1 MSQVWHLTRLYINC
15 RTSSTRHDAQE
26 NRGRPLDSLLEKKG
40 LALMPRIPN
49 DLLERIKHETPMRA
63 LVERSGVALKVSGE
77 NLLGLCPMHEDHD
90 PSLVLTPSRGLWHC
104 LGACQSGGTVID
116 WVMKMDGLDFRQAVE
131 KLLAEFFPLEAA
143 SLVRSAA
150 VTELS
155 CPLDL
160 EADDRT
166 LLNQYADFCHEL
178 FRTTAEPK
186 EYVAK
191 RGIAS
196 DELVSHFKLGY
207 ANRTLGLRLPNVKSK
222 AGLMLRTRL
231 QDLGILRASGH
242 EHLVGSL
249 VIPIRDSAG
258 NVTGMY
264 GRKTRNDLRT
274 GTPDH
279 LYLQGPHRG
288 VLNVEAFEEKTIILT
303 ESLIDALSFWENG
316 FRNVT
321 CAYGVEGFTKEIL
334 GAFSFHE
341 IEKCYIAFDRD
352 EAGDRGARRVA
363 EKLMAAGVECFRV
376 LFPKGMDAND
386 VVRKMKPAEKALGL
400 FLRSAEWIG
409 KGRGPERPKKAAR
422 EGMQAATESP
432 ARIEESTAA
441 TPAELLSLAAPAPL
455 SEAPARP
462 ERAEK
467 AAKEEMRAASPAAA
481 ADLDEFVLVQ
491 DDRRYRVR
499 GLRKNLSYGSLRLNV
514 FVSRDGDLFDEK
526 SPLAGFF
533 VDTFDLYAARARSVF
548 ERQASLELGVEERV
562 IKHDLGAVLRRAEEL
577 QQEAIAK
584 ALEPKVRP
592 VLMSA
597 EDTEEAM
604 RLLKDPNLLDR
615 ILHDFSRCGVVGE
628 ETNKLVGYLAA
639 TSRKLD
645 RPLAVILQSSSA
657 AGKSSLMEAILDFMP
672 DEEREKYSALTGM
685 SLFYFTE
692 EKSLRHKILAVVE
705 EEGAER
711 ASYALKLLQ
720 SEGELSIASTGKDPH
735 TGRLVTQEYR
745 VEGPVMIFLTTTA
758 AVVDEELLNR
768 CLVLSVD
775 ENREQTKRI
784 HELQRQAETIEGLL
798 AAKDRNRIV
807 HLHRNAQRLLKPLLV
822 ANPYAG
828 RLTFL
833 DDRTRTRRD
842 HVKYLTLIRA
852 IALLHQHQ
860 REVKTIEHEGK
871 AVEYIEAT
879 LEDVA
884 TANRLAAEVLGRSL
898 DELPPQT
905 RRLLELLDGW
915 VTKETGR
922 LKKGRADFLFSR
934 RDLRA
939 AAGWGDT
946 QLKVHL
952 ARLVDLEYLLV
963 HRGGR
968 GQSFVYELL
977 YESQGKDGSRFV
989 PGLIGIEELRPYET
1003 RRSGQIEGQSGPGRP
1018 SVGGWSAPG
1027 RTEATPIPPAPEAA
1041 FLPLVAARF
1050 DEALLGAD
1058 GKVSSYPE
1066 AAKEKNYRPRRYYLR
1081 GA

>member
-1 MSQVWHLTRLYINC
+1 
-15 RTSSTRHDAQE
+15 
-26 NRGRPLDSLLEKKG
+26 
-40 LALMPRIPN
+40 MPRIPN
-49 DLLERIKHETPMRA
+49 DLLERIKHETPLRL

-104 LGACQSGGTVID
+104 LGACQAGGTVID
-116 WVMKMDGLDFRQAVE
+116 WVMKADGLDFREAVD

-143 SLVRSAA
+143 SLVRRAA

-160 EADDRT
+160 EADDPT

-178 FRTTAEPK
+178 FKTTAEPR

-222 AGLMLRTRL
+222 AGLALRTRL

-279 LYLQGPHRG
+279 LYLPGPHRG
-288 VLNVEAFEEKTIILT
+288 VFNVEAFAESKTIILT
-303 ESLIDALSFWENG
+303 ESLIDALSFWGSG
-316 FRNVT
+316 FKNVT
-321 CAYGVEGFTKEIL
+321 CAYGVEGFTDEIL

-386 VVRKMKPAEKALGL
+386 VVRKMQPAEKTLGL

-409 KGRGPERPKKAAR
+409 KGRGPEGPKKAAK
-422 EGMQAATESP
+422 EETPAAPESP
-432 ARIEESTAA
+432 TRVEESCTAG
-441 TPAELLSLAAPAPL
+441 PAQLLSLAAPALNP
-455 SEAPARP
+455 EAPAPAR
-462 ERAEK
+462 EHDE
-467 AAKEEMRAASPAAA
+467 AAKEEKPAEL
-481 ADLDEFVLVQ
+481 LDEFVLVEG
-491 DDRRYRVR
+491 DRRYRVR

-533 VDTFDLYAARARSVF
+533 VDTFDLYAARARAVF
-548 ERQASLELGVEERV
+548 ERQASLEMGVEERV

-577 QQEAIAK
+577 QQEAIVK
-584 ALEPKVRP
+584 ALEPKARP
-592 VLMSA
+592 VLMNA

-604 RLLKDPNLLDR
+604 RLLKDPSLLDR

-672 DEEREKYSALTGM
+672 EEEREKYSALTGM

-775 ENREQTKRI
+775 ENRGQTRRI

-798 AAKDRNRIV
+798 AGKNKNRIV
-807 HLHRNAQRLLKPLLV
+807 RLHRNAQRLLKPLLV

-860 REVKTIEHEGK
+860 REVKTITHEGK
-871 AVEYIEAT
+871 VVEYIETT
-879 LEDVA
+879 LEDIA

-905 RRLLELLDGW
+905 RRLLELLEEM
-915 VTKETGR
+915 VTKESQR
-922 LKKGRADFLFSR
+922 LKKGRADVRFAR
-934 RDLRA
+934 RAVRDFT
-939 AAGWGDT
+939 GWHNT
-946 QLKVHL
+946 QASIHL
-952 ARLVDLEYLLV
+952 SRLVEMEYLLV

-968 GQSFVYELL
+968 GQSFEYELL
-977 YESQGKDGSRFV
+977 YEGQGKEGKPFCL
-989 PGLIGIEELRPYET
+989 GLIDIDALSSVSASRGESEEFPGSFR
-1003 RRSGQIEGQSGPGRP
+1003 GQNAPLPGAFRG
-1018 SVGGWSAPG
+1018 SDV
-1027 RTEATPIPPAPEAA
+1027 TIPPAPEAA

-1050 DEALLGAD
+1050 DEGLLGGN

-1066 AAKEKNYRPRRYYLR
+1066 AAKEKSYRPRRYFLR

>member
-1 MSQVWHLTRLYINC
+1 
-15 RTSSTRHDAQE
+15 
-26 NRGRPLDSLLEKKG
+26 
-40 LALMPRIPN
+40 MPRIPN
-49 DLLERIKHETPMRA
+49 DLLERIKQETHLRT
-63 LVERSGVALKVSGE
+63 LVERSGVVLKVSGE

-104 LGACQSGGTVID
+104 MGACQAGGTVID
-116 WVMKMDGLDFRQAVE
+116 WVMKADGLDFREAVD

-143 SLVRSAA
+143 SLVRRAA
-150 VTELS
+150 VAELS
-155 CPLDL
+155 CPFDL
-160 EADDRT
+160 EADDQT

-178 FRTTAEPK
+178 FKTTAEPK

-191 RGIAS
+191 RGISS
-196 DELVSHFKLGY
+196 DDLVSHFKLGY

-222 AGLMLRTRL
+222 AGLALRTRL

-264 GRKTRNDLRT
+264 GRKTRNDLRV

-279 LYLQGPHRG
+279 LYLPGPHRG
-288 VLNVEAFEEKTIILT
+288 VFNVEAFAESKTVILT

-321 CAYGVEGFTKEIL
+321 CAYGVEGFTDEIL

-386 VVRKMKPAEKALGL
+386 VVRKMHPAEKTLGL
-400 FLRSAEWIG
+400 FIRSAEWIG
-409 KGRGPERPKKAAR
+409 KGRGPERPKRTERPEEAAK
-422 EGMQAATESP
+422 EEIQAPGERSA
-432 ARIEESTAA
+432 ARIEESPAA
-441 TPAELLSLAAPAPL
+441 ASSQLLSLAAPAPL
-455 SEAPARP
+455 REAPTQP
-462 ERAEK
+462 VSAEE
-467 AAKEEMRAASPAAA
+467 AAKEGKGPSASPEA
-481 ADLDEFVLVQ
+481 LDEFVLLQ
-491 DDRRYRVR
+491 GDRRYRVR

-514 FVSRDGDLFDEK
+514 FVSRDGDLFDSS

-548 ERQASLELGVEERV
+548 ERQASLELGLEERV

-584 ALEPKVRP
+584 ALEPRERP

-597 EDTEEAM
+597 DDTDEAM
-604 RLLKDPNLLDR
+604 RLLRDPQLLDR

-657 AGKSSLMEAILDFMP
+657 AGKSALMEAVLDFVP
-672 DEEREKYSALTGM
+672 EEEREKYSALTGI

-768 CLVLSVD
+768 CLVLTVD
-775 ENREQTKRI
+775 EDREQTRRI

-798 AAKDRNRIV
+798 ATKEKNRV
-807 HLHRNAQRLLKPLLV
+807 VKLHRNAQRLLQPLLV
-822 ANPYAG
+822 ANPYAS

-879 LEDVA
+879 LEDIA

-905 RRLLELLDGW
+905 RRLLVLLEEW

-922 LKKGRADFLFSR
+922 LKKGRADFHFSR
-934 RDLRA
+934 KAVRGA
-939 AAGWGDT
+939 TGWTDF
-946 QLKVHL
+946 QVRVHL
-952 ARLVDLEYLLV
+952 GRLVELEYVLV

-977 YESQGKDGSRFV
+977 YEGQGQDGRPFV
-989 PGLIGIEELRPYET
+989 IGLVDDELL
-1003 RRSGQIEGQSGPGRP
+1003 RSGATTQTSRGDGARFEGPSSPGRAPLEPTP
-1018 SVGGWSAPG
+1018 SPVGIPARP
-1027 RTEATPIPPAPEAA
+1027 ATGTA
-1041 FLPLVAARF
+1041 FLPLVAACF
-1050 DEALLGAD
+1050 DEALFG
-1058 GKVSSYPE
+1058 GEEKVSSYQAE
-1066 AAKEKNYRPRRYYLR
+1066 AAKEKSDRPRRYVLR

>member
-1 MSQVWHLTRLYINC
+1 
-15 RTSSTRHDAQE
+15 
-26 NRGRPLDSLLEKKG
+26 
-40 LALMPRIPN
+40 MPRIPS
-49 DLLERIKHETPMRA
+49 DLLERIKHETPLRL

-104 LGACQSGGTVID
+104 LGACQAGGTVID
-116 WVMKMDGLDFRQAVE
+116 WVMKAEGLDFREAVDR
-131 KLLAEFFPLEAA
+131 LLAEFFPLEAA
-143 SLVRSAA
+143 SLVRRAA

-160 EADDRT
+160 EADDQT

-178 FRTTAEPK
+178 FKTTAEPRD
-186 EYVAK
+186 YAAK
-191 RGIAS
+191 RCISS

-222 AGLMLRTRL
+222 AGLTLRTRL

-258 NVTGMY
+258 NATGMY

-279 LYLQGPHRG
+279 LYLPGPHRG
-288 VLNVEAFEEKTIILT
+288 VFNVEAFEEKTIILT
-303 ESLIDALSFWENG
+303 ESLIDALSFWG
-316 FRNVT
+316 SGLKNVT
-321 CAYGVEGFTKEIL
+321 SAYGVEGFTEEIL

-341 IEKCYIAFDRD
+341 IERCYIAFDRD

-386 VVRKMKPAEKALGL
+386 VVRKMKPAEKTLGL

-409 KGRGPERPKKAAR
+409 KGRGPERPKGIERPEDATK
-422 EGMQAATESP
+422 EEMQAAVERP
-432 ARIEESTAA
+432 DARIEESCAA
-441 TPAELLSLAAPAPL
+441 APAQLLSLAAPVPL
-455 SEAPARP
+455 PETPAQP
-462 ERAEK
+462 PRAEK
-467 AAKEEMRAASPAAA
+467 AAKEEMPAASPAAA
-481 ADLDEFVLVQ
+481 TDLDEFILVEG
-491 DDRRYRVR
+491 DRRYRVR

-514 FVSRDGDLFDEK
+514 FVSREGDLFDST

-533 VDTFDLYAARARSVF
+533 VDTFDLYAARARSAF

-584 ALEPKVRP
+584 ALEPKARP
-592 VLMSA
+592 ALMSA

-604 RLLKDPNLLDR
+604 RLLRDPQLLDR

-672 DEEREKYSALTGM
+672 EEEREKYSALTGM

-720 SEGELSIASTGKDPH
+720 SEGELTIASTGKDPH

-775 ENREQTKRI
+775 ENREQTRRI
-784 HELQRQAETIEGLL
+784 HELQRRAETIEGLL
-798 AAKDRNRIV
+798 AAKDKNRIV
-807 HLHRNAQRLLKPLLV
+807 RLHRNAQRLLRPLLV

-860 REVKTIEHEGK
+860 REVKTITHEGK

-879 LEDVA
+879 LEDIA

-905 RRLLELLDGW
+905 RRLLMLLEEW
-915 VTKETGR
+915 VGKETGR
-922 LKKGRADFLFSR
+922 LKKERGEFFFSR
-934 RDLRA
+934 KQVRTAL
-939 AAGWGDT
+939 GWADT
-946 QLKVHL
+946 QMRVHL
-952 ARLVDLEYLLV
+952 GRLVELEYVLV

-977 YESQGKDGSRFV
+977 YEGQGKSGQPFLIGLADDDLLRIGKATETSRGQETDLAGGSR
-989 PGLIGIEELRPYET
+989 GLRGPVAAGVRDAET
-1003 RRSGQIEGQSGPGRP
+1003 PIP
-1018 SVGGWSAPG
+1018 SAPG
-1027 RTEATPIPPAPEAA
+1027 AA

-1050 DEALLGAD
+1050 DEALLGGD
-1058 GKVSSYPE
+1058 GKMSSYPAE
-1066 AAKEKNYRPRRYYLR
+1066 AAKEKSYRPRRYFLR

>member
-1 MSQVWHLTRLYINC
+1 
-15 RTSSTRHDAQE
+15 
-26 NRGRPLDSLLEKKG
+26 
-40 LALMPRIPN
+40 MPRIPT
-49 DLLERIKHETPMRA
+49 DLLERIKQETPLRL

-104 LGACQSGGTVID
+104 LGACQVGGTVID
-116 WVMKMDGLDFRQAVE
+116 WVMKADGIDFREAVD

-143 SLVRSAA
+143 SLVRHAA

-160 EADDRT
+160 DADDQA

-178 FRTTAEPK
+178 FRTTAEPR

-191 RGIAS
+191 RGISS

-222 AGLMLRTRL
+222 AGLALRMRL

-264 GRKTRNDLRT
+264 GRKTRNDLRL

-279 LYLQGPHRG
+279 LYLPGPHRG
-288 VLNVEAFEEKTIILT
+288 VFNVEAFAESKTIILT
-303 ESLIDALSFWENG
+303 ESLIDALSFWESG
-316 FRNVT
+316 FKNVT
-321 CAYGVEGFTKEIL
+321 CAYGIEGFTEEIL

-352 EAGDRGARRVA
+352 EAGNRGARRVA
-363 EKLMAAGVECFRV
+363 EKLMSAGVECFRV

-386 VVRKMKPAEKALGL
+386 VVRKMQPAEKTLGL
-400 FLRSAEWIG
+400 FIRSAEWIG
-409 KGRGPERPKKAAR
+409 KGRGPDRPKRTERPEEAAK
-422 EGMQAATESP
+422 EGMQAATEESRAAAP
-432 ARIEESTAA
+432 AQ
-441 TPAELLSLAAPAPL
+441 LLSLAAPAPL
-455 SEAPARP
+455 PEALAPAR
-462 ERAEK
+462 EHDE
-467 AAKEEMRAASPAAA
+467 AAKEGMSAATPAAA
-481 ADLDEFVLVQ
+481 ADLDEFILVE
-491 DDRRYRVR
+491 DDRRYRIR

-514 FVSRDGDLFDEK
+514 FVLREGDLFDST

-533 VDTFDLYAARARSVF
+533 VDTFDLYAARARAVF
-548 ERQASLELGVEERV
+548 ERQASLEMGVEERV

-577 QQEAIAK
+577 QQEAISK
-584 ALEPKVRP
+584 ALEPKARP
-592 VLMSA
+592 VLMNA

-604 RLLKDPNLLDR
+604 RLLRDPNLLDR

-657 AGKSSLMEAILDFMP
+657 AGKSSLMDAILDFMP
-672 DEEREKYSALTGM
+672 EEEREKYSALTGM

-798 AAKDRNRIV
+798 AAKDKSRIV
-807 HLHRNAQRLLKPLLV
+807 RLHRNAQRLLKPLLV

-879 LEDVA
+879 LGDIA

-915 VTKETGR
+915 VTKETER

-952 ARLVDLEYLLV
+952 ARLVDLEYLLI

-977 YESQGKDGSRFV
+977 YEKTDGSRFV
-989 PGLIGIEELRPYET
+989 PGLIGIEELCSYDT
-1003 RRSGQIEGQSGPGRP
+1003 RRSGQNEEQSGLGRP
-1018 SVGGWSAPG
+1018 PVGGWSAPG
-1027 RTEATPIPPAPEAA
+1027 RTEAAPIPPAPEAA

-1050 DEALLGAD
+1050 DEALLGGN

-1066 AAKEKNYRPRRYYLR
+1066 AAKEKSYRPRRYFLR

>member
-1 MSQVWHLTRLYINC
+1 
-15 RTSSTRHDAQE
+15 
-26 NRGRPLDSLLEKKG
+26 
-40 LALMPRIPN
+40 MPRIPN
-49 DLLERIKHETPMRA
+49 DLLERIKHETPLRL
-63 LVERSGVALKVSGE
+63 LVERSGVVLKVSGE

-104 LGACQSGGTVID
+104 LGACQAGGTVID
-116 WVMKMDGLDFRQAVE
+116 WVMKVDGLDFREAVD

-143 SLVRSAA
+143 SLVRHAA
-150 VTELS
+150 VTEQA

-160 EADDRT
+160 EADDQT

-249 VIPIRDSAG
+249 VIPIRDCAG
-258 NVTGMY
+258 NVSGIY

-279 LYLQGPHRG
+279 LYLPGPHRG
-288 VLNVEAFEEKTIILT
+288 VFNVEAFESKTIILT
-303 ESLIDALSFWENG
+303 ESLIDALSFWGSG
-316 FRNVT
+316 FKNVT
-321 CAYGVEGFTKEIL
+321 SAYGVEGFTEEIL

-363 EKLMAAGVECFRV
+363 EKLMVAGVECFRV

-386 VVRKMKPAEKALGL
+386 VVRKMQPAEKTLGL
-400 FLRSAEWIG
+400 FIRSAEWIG
-409 KGRGPERPKKAAR
+409 KGRGPERPKRAAK
-422 EGMQAATESP
+422 EEMQAATEGP
-432 ARIEESTAA
+432 VRIEESPAA
-441 TPAELLSLAAPAPL
+441 ANAQLLSLAAPAPL
-455 SEAPARP
+455 PEAPAPPREP
-462 ERAEK
+462 GE
-467 AAKEEMRAASPAAA
+467 AAKEEKPAE
-481 ADLDEFVLVQ
+481 DLDEFILVEG
-491 DDRRYRVR
+491 DRRYRVR
-499 GLRKNLSYGSLRLNV
+499 GLRRNLSYGSLRLNV

-533 VDTFDLYAARARSVF
+533 VDTFDLYTARARAVF

-584 ALEPKVRP
+584 ALEPKART
-592 VLMSA
+592 VLMNA

-672 DEEREKYSALTGM
+672 EEEREKYSALTGM

-798 AAKDRNRIV
+798 AAKDKSRIV
-807 HLHRNAQRLLKPLLV
+807 RLHRNAQRLLKPLLV

-860 REVKTIEHEGK
+860 REVKAIEHEGRV
-871 AVEYIEAT
+871 VEYIEAT
-879 LEDVA
+879 L
-884 TANRLAAEVLGRSL
+884 
-898 DELPPQT
+898 
-905 RRLLELLDGW
+905 
-915 VTKETGR
+915 
-922 LKKGRADFLFSR
+922 
-934 RDLRA
+934 
-939 AAGWGDT
+939 
-946 QLKVHL
+946 
-952 ARLVDLEYLLV
+952 
-963 HRGGR
+963 
-968 GQSFVYELL
+968 
-977 YESQGKDGSRFV
+977 
-989 PGLIGIEELRPYET
+989 
-1003 RRSGQIEGQSGPGRP
+1003 
-1018 SVGGWSAPG
+1018 
-1027 RTEATPIPPAPEAA
+1027 
-1041 FLPLVAARF
+1041 
-1050 DEALLGAD
+1050 
-1058 GKVSSYPE
+1058 
-1066 AAKEKNYRPRRYYLR
+1066 
-1081 GA
+1081 

>member
-1 MSQVWHLTRLYINC
+1 
-15 RTSSTRHDAQE
+15 
-26 NRGRPLDSLLEKKG
+26 
-40 LALMPRIPN
+40 MPRIQN
-49 DLLERIKHETPMRA
+49 DLLERIKQETPLRL
-63 LVERSGVALKVSGE
+63 LVERSGVVLKVSGE

-104 LGACQSGGTVID
+104 LGACQAGGTVID
-116 WVMKMDGLDFRQAVE
+116 WVMKADGLDFREAVD

-143 SLVRSAA
+143 SLVRRAA

-155 CPLDL
+155 CPLDP
-160 EADDRT
+160 EADDQT

-178 FRTTAEPK
+178 FKTTAEPK

-191 RGIAS
+191 RGIS
-196 DELVSHFKLGY
+196 SEELVAHFKLGY

-222 AGLMLRTRL
+222 AGLALRTRL
-231 QDLGILRASGH
+231 QDLGVLRASGH

-258 NVTGMY
+258 NVTGIY

-279 LYLQGPHRG
+279 LYLPGPHRG
-288 VLNVEAFEEKTIILT
+288 VFNVEAFTEGKAIILT
-303 ESLIDALSFWENG
+303 ESLIDALSFWESG
-316 FRNVT
+316 FKNVT
-321 CAYGVEGFTKEIL
+321 SAYGVEGFTEEIL

-386 VVRKMKPAEKALGL
+386 VVRKMQPAEKTLGL

-409 KGRGPERPKKAAR
+409 KGRGPERP
-422 EGMQAATESP
+422 Q
-432 ARIEESTAA
+432 
-441 TPAELLSLAAPAPL
+441 
-455 SEAPARP
+455 
-462 ERAEK
+462 K
-467 AAKEEMRAASPAAA
+467 AAKEEMQAATERPAARVEESAAA
-481 ADLDEFVLVQ
+481 APAQLLFLAAPLPLPETPAPSRERVDPAKEEKSAETLDEFILVEG
-491 DDRRYRVR
+491 DRCYRVR

-514 FVSRDGDLFDEK
+514 FVSRDGDLFDST

-533 VDTFDLYAARARSVF
+533 VDTFDLYAARARAVF
-548 ERQASLELGVEERV
+548 ERQASLELGVQERV
-562 IKHDLGAVLRRAEEL
+562 IKHDLGAVLRRAEAL

-584 ALEPKVRP
+584 ALEPKARP

-597 EDTEEAM
+597 EDTDEAM
-604 RLLKDPNLLDR
+604 RLLRDPQLLGR

-672 DEEREKYSALTGM
+672 EEEREKYSALTGM

-711 ASYALKLLQ
+711 ATYALKLLQ

-745 VEGPVMIFLTTTA
+745 VEGPVAIFLTTTA

-775 ENREQTKRI
+775 ENREQTRRI

-798 AAKDRNRIV
+798 AAKDKSRIV
-807 HLHRNAQRLLKPLLV
+807 RLHRNAQRLLKPLLV

-860 REVKTIEHEGK
+860 RDVKTITHEGK

-879 LEDVA
+879 LGDIA

-905 RRLLELLDGW
+905 RRLLMLLEEW
-915 VTKETGR
+915 VGKETGQR
-922 LKKGRADFLFSR
+922 KKERGEFFFSR
-934 RDLRA
+934 KQVRTAL
-939 AAGWGDT
+939 GWADT
-946 QLKVHL
+946 QMRVHL
-952 ARLVDLEYLLV
+952 GRLVELEYVLV

-968 GQSFVYELL
+968 GQGFVYELL
-977 YESQGKDGSRFV
+977 YEGQGKDGRPFVIGLANDDLLRIGATTETSRGEE
-989 PGLIGIEELRPYET
+989 PDLAGGSRGLR
-1003 RRSGQIEGQSGPGRP
+1003 GPVAAGARD
-1018 SVGGWSAPG
+1018 
-1027 RTEATPIPPAPEAA
+1027 TEIPAPPAPEAA

-1050 DEALLGAD
+1050 DEALLG
-1058 GKVSSYPE
+1058 GEKKVSSYPE
-1066 AAKEKNYRPRRYYLR
+1066 AAKEEGYRPRRYFLR

>member
-1 MSQVWHLTRLYINC
+1 
-15 RTSSTRHDAQE
+15 
-26 NRGRPLDSLLEKKG
+26 
-40 LALMPRIPN
+40 MPRIPN
-49 DLLERIKHETPMRA
+49 DLLERIKHETPLRL
-63 LVERSGVALKVSGE
+63 LVERSGVVLKDSGE
-77 NLLGLCPMHEDHD
+77 NVIGLCPMHEDHD

-104 LGACQSGGTVID
+104 LGACQAGGTVID
-116 WVMKMDGLDFRQAVE
+116 WVMKVDGLDFREAVD

-143 SLVRSAA
+143 SLVSRAA

-160 EADDRT
+160 EADGQT

-196 DELVSHFKLGY
+196 DELVAHFKLGY

-249 VIPIRDSAG
+249 VIAIRDSAG

-279 LYLQGPHRG
+279 LYLPGPHRG
-288 VLNVEAFEEKTIILT
+288 VFNVEAFQSKTIILT
-303 ESLIDALSFWENG
+303 ESLIDALSFWGSG
-316 FRNVT
+316 FKNVT
-321 CAYGVEGFTKEIL
+321 CAYGVEGFTEEIL

-341 IEKCYIAFDRD
+341 IEECYIAFDRD

-409 KGRGPERPKKAAR
+409 KGRGPEKPKRATK
-422 EGMQAATESP
+422 EETPAATESP
-432 ARIEESTAA
+432 ARIEESPAA
-441 TPAELLSLAAPAPL
+441 GPAQLLSLAAPAAKPD
-455 SEAPARP
+455 APAPRGHD
-462 ERAEK
+462 E
-467 AAKEEMRAASPAAA
+467 AAKEEKPAEM
-481 ADLDEFVLVQ
+481 LDEFILVEG
-491 DDRRYRVR
+491 DRRYRVR

-514 FVSRDGDLFDEK
+514 FVSRAGNLFDEK

-533 VDTFDLYAARARSVF
+533 VDTFDLYAARARAVF

-577 QQEAIAK
+577 QQEAIAT
-584 ALEPKVRP
+584 ALEPKARP

-604 RLLKDPNLLDR
+604 RLLKDPNLLER

-672 DEEREKYSALTGM
+672 EEEREKYSALTGM

-775 ENREQTKRI
+775 ENREQTRRI

-798 AAKDRNRIV
+798 AAKDQNRIV
-807 HLHRNAQRLLKPLLV
+807 RLHRNAQRLLKSLLV

-833 DDRTRTRRD
+833 DDRTRARRD
-842 HVKYLTLIRA
+842 HVKYLTLIRS

-860 REVKTIEHEGK
+860 REVKTIEHDGK

-879 LEDVA
+879 REDIA

-905 RRLLELLDGW
+905 RRLLMLLEEW
-915 VTKETGR
+915 VGKETAR
-922 LKKGRADFLFSR
+922 LKEGRGEFLFSR
-934 RDLRA
+934 KQVRTAL
-939 AAGWGDT
+939 GWADT
-946 QLKVHL
+946 QMRVHL
-952 ARLVDLEYLLV
+952 GRLVELEYVLV

-977 YESQGKDGSRFV
+977 YEGQGKSGQPFLIGLADDDLLRIGSAAETPRGQETDLAGGSRA
-989 PGLIGIEELRPYET
+989 LR
-1003 RRSGQIEGQSGPGRP
+1003 GPVAAGVRD
-1018 SVGGWSAPG
+1018 A
-1027 RTEATPIPPAPEAA
+1027 EIPIPPAPEAA
-1041 FLPLVAARF
+1041 FLPLVAARGG
-1050 DEALLGAD
+1050 EALLGGD
-1058 GKVSSYPE
+1058 GKVSSYPAE
-1066 AAKEKNYRPRRYYLR
+1066 AAKEKSYRPRRYFLR

>member
-1 MSQVWHLTRLYINC
+1 
-15 RTSSTRHDAQE
+15 
-26 NRGRPLDSLLEKKG
+26 
-40 LALMPRIPN
+40 MPRIPN
-49 DLLERIKHETPMRA
+49 DLLERIKHETPLRL
-63 LVERSGVALKVSGE
+63 LVERSGVTLKVSGE

-104 LGACQSGGTVID
+104 LGACQAGGTVID
-116 WVMKMDGLDFRQAVE
+116 WVMKAERLDFREAVD

-143 SLVRSAA
+143 SLVRRAA
-150 VTELS
+150 VTEQA

-160 EADDRT
+160 EADDQA

-178 FRTTAEPK
+178 FKTTAEPK
-186 EYVAK
+186 EYVVK
-191 RGIAS
+191 RCIAS

-249 VIPIRDSAG
+249 VIPISDSAG

-279 LYLQGPHRG
+279 LYLPGPHRG
-288 VLNVEAFEEKTIILT
+288 VFNVEAFEQKTIILT
-303 ESLIDALSFWENG
+303 ESLIDALSFWANG

-321 CAYGVEGFTKEIL
+321 CAYGVEGFTEEIL

-363 EKLMAAGVECFRV
+363 EKLMGAGVECFRV

-422 EGMQAATESP
+422 EEMQAATESP
-432 ARIEESTAA
+432 ARIEESPAA
-441 TPAELLSLAAPAPL
+441 APSQLLSLAAPAAKPD
-455 SEAPARP
+455 APALRGHD
-462 ERAEK
+462 E
-467 AAKEEMRAASPAAA
+467 AAKEERPAEM
-481 ADLDEFVLVQ
+481 LDEFILVEG
-491 DDRRYRVR
+491 DRRYRVR

-514 FVSRDGDLFDEK
+514 FVSRDGDLFDST

-548 ERQASLELGVEERV
+548 ERQASLEMGVEERV
-562 IKHDLGAVLRRAEEL
+562 IKHDLGVVLRRAEEL

-584 ALEPKVRP
+584 ALEPGGGRARP

-604 RLLKDPNLLDR
+604 KLLRDPQLLDR

-657 AGKSSLMEAILDFMP
+657 AGKSSLMDAILDFMP
-672 DEEREKYSALTGM
+672 EEEREKYSALTGM

-798 AAKDRNRIV
+798 AAKDKSRIV
-807 HLHRNAQRLLKPLLV
+807 RLHRNAQRLIRPLLV

-860 REVKTIEHEGK
+860 RDVKTITHEGK

-879 LEDVA
+879 LEDIA

-915 VTKETGR
+915 VTKETER

-952 ARLVDLEYLLV
+952 ARLVDLEYLLI

-977 YESQGKDGSRFV
+977 YEKTDGSRFV
-989 PGLIGIEELRPYET
+989 PGLIGIEELRSYDS
-1003 RRSGQIEGQSGPGRP
+1003 RRSGHDEGQSDLGRP
-1018 SVGGWSAPG
+1018 PVGGWSAPG
-1027 RTEATPIPPAPEAA
+1027 RTEETPIPPAPAAA

-1050 DEALLGAD
+1050 DEGLLGGN

-1066 AAKEKNYRPRRYYLR
+1066 AAKEKSYRPRRYYLR

>member
-1 MSQVWHLTRLYINC
+1 
-15 RTSSTRHDAQE
+15 
-26 NRGRPLDSLLEKKG
+26 
-40 LALMPRIPN
+40 MPRIPN
-49 DLLERIKHETPMRA
+49 DLLERIKHETPLRL

-77 NLLGLCPMHEDHD
+77 NLIGLCPMHEDHD

-104 LGACQSGGTVID
+104 LGACQAGGTVID
-116 WVMKMDGLDFRQAVE
+116 WVMKADDLDFREAVD

-143 SLVRSAA
+143 SLVRRAA
-150 VTELS
+150 VTEQA

-160 EADDRT
+160 DADDQA

-191 RGIAS
+191 RGISS

-222 AGLMLRTRL
+222 VGLMLRTRL

-249 VIPIRDSAG
+249 VIPVRDSAG

-279 LYLQGPHRG
+279 LYLPGPHRG
-288 VLNVEAFEEKTIILT
+288 IFNIEAFDESKTIILA
-303 ESLIDALSFWENG
+303 ESLIDALSFWESG
-316 FRNVT
+316 FKNVT
-321 CAYGVEGFTKEIL
+321 CAYGVEGFTEEIL

-352 EAGDRGARRVA
+352 EAGDRGAARVA
-363 EKLMAAGVECFRV
+363 EKLMGAGVECFRV

-386 VVRKMKPAEKALGL
+386 VARKMHPAEKTLGL
-400 FLRSAEWIG
+400 FIRSAEWIG
-409 KGRGPERPKKAAR
+409 KGRGPERPKRTERPEEAAK
-422 EGMQAATESP
+422 EEMQAAVERP
-432 ARIEESTAA
+432 AARIEESPAA
-441 TPAELLSLAAPAPL
+441 APSQLLSLAAPAAKPD
-455 SEAPARP
+455 APVSRGHD
-462 ERAEK
+462 E
-467 AAKEEMRAASPAAA
+467 AAKEEKPAEA
-481 ADLDEFVLVQ
+481 LDEFILVEG
-491 DDRRYRVR
+491 DRRYRVR

-514 FVSRDGDLFDEK
+514 FVSREGDLFDEK

-548 ERQASLELGVEERV
+548 EHQASLEMGVEERV
-562 IKHDLGAVLRRAEEL
+562 IKHDLGAVLRRAEGL
-577 QQEAIAK
+577 QQEAITK
-584 ALEPKVRP
+584 ALEPKACP

-604 RLLKDPNLLDR
+604 RLLRDPNLLDR

-657 AGKSSLMEAILDFMP
+657 AGKSSLMEAVLDFMP
-672 DEEREKYSALTGM
+672 EEEREKYSALTGM

-798 AAKDRNRIV
+798 AAKDKNRIV
-807 HLHRNAQRLLKPLLV
+807 RLHRNAQRLLRPLLV

-842 HVKYLTLIRA
+842 HVKYLTLIRT

-871 AVEYIEAT
+871 VVEYIEAT
-879 LEDVA
+879 LEDIA

-905 RRLLELLDGW
+905 RRLLMLLEEW
-915 VTKETGR
+915 VGKETGR
-922 LKKGRADFLFSR
+922 LKKERGEFLFSR
-934 RDLRA
+934 KQVRTAL
-939 AAGWGDT
+939 GWADT
-946 QLKVHL
+946 QMRVHL
-952 ARLVDLEYLLV
+952 GRLVELEYVLV

-977 YESQGKDGSRFV
+977 YEGQGKSGQPF
-989 PGLIGIEELRPYET
+989 LIGLADDDLLRIGATGTSRGEETDLAGGARGLRGPVAAGARGAET
-1003 RRSGQIEGQSGPGRP
+1003 PAS
-1018 SVGGWSAPG
+1018 
-1027 RTEATPIPPAPEAA
+1027 PAPEAA
-1041 FLPLVAARF
+1041 FLPLVAARGG
-1050 DEALLGAD
+1050 EALLGDD
-1058 GKVSSYPE
+1058 GRVSSYPE
-1066 AAKEKNYRPRRYYLR
+1066 ATKEKSYRPRRYYLR

>member
-1 MSQVWHLTRLYINC
+1 
-15 RTSSTRHDAQE
+15 
-26 NRGRPLDSLLEKKG
+26 
-40 LALMPRIPN
+40 MPRIPS
-49 DLLERIKHETPMRA
+49 DLLERIKHETPLRL
-63 LVERSGVALKVSGE
+63 LVERSGVVLKVSGE
-77 NLLGLCPMHEDHD
+77 NVIGLCPMHEDHD

-104 LGACQSGGTVID
+104 LGACQAGGTVID
-116 WVMKMDGLDFRQAVE
+116 WVMKAEGLDFREAVDR
-131 KLLAEFFPLEAA
+131 LLAEFFPLEAA
-143 SLVRSAA
+143 SLVRRAA

-160 EADDRT
+160 EADDQT

-186 EYVAK
+186 EYAEK
-191 RGIAS
+191 RGISS
-196 DELVSHFKLGY
+196 DGLVSHFKLGY

-222 AGLMLRTRL
+222 AGLALRMRL

-249 VIPIRDSAG
+249 VIAIRDSAG

-279 LYLQGPHRG
+279 LYLPGPHRG
-288 VLNVEAFEEKTIILT
+288 VFNVEAFTEGKTIILT
-303 ESLIDALSFWENG
+303 ESLIDALSFWGSG
-316 FRNVT
+316 FKNVT
-321 CAYGVEGFTKEIL
+321 SAYGVEGFTEEIL

-386 VVRKMKPAEKALGL
+386 VVRKMHPAEKTLGL
-400 FLRSAEWIG
+400 FIRSAEWIG
-409 KGRGPERPKKAAR
+409 KGRGPERPKR
-422 EGMQAATESP
+422 TEGPEEATKEGTQAAPASP
-432 ARIEESTAA
+432 ARVEGSPAA
-441 TPAELLSLAAPAPL
+441 APAQLLSLAAPLAQP
-455 SEAPARP
+455 EASVHP
-462 ERAEK
+462 EGAEK
-467 AAKEEMRAASPAAA
+467 AAKEEMSTAGPAAA
-481 ADLDEFVLVQ
+481 TDLDEFILVEG
-491 DDRRYRVR
+491 DRRYRVR

-514 FVSRDGDLFDEK
+514 FVSRDGDLFDST

-533 VDTFDLYAARARSVF
+533 VDTLDLYAARARSVF

-584 ALEPKVRP
+584 ALEPKARL
-592 VLMSA
+592 VLMNA

-604 RLLKDPNLLDR
+604 RLLRDPKLLDR

-672 DEEREKYSALTGM
+672 EEEREKYSALTGM

-775 ENREQTKRI
+775 ENREQTRRI

-798 AAKDRNRIV
+798 ASKDKNRIV
-807 HLHRNAQRLLKPLLV
+807 RLHRNAQRLLKPLLV

-871 AVEYIEAT
+871 TVEYIEAT
-879 LEDVA
+879 LEDIA

-915 VTKETGR
+915 VTKETER

-952 ARLVDLEYLLV
+952 ARLVDLEYLLI

-977 YESQGKDGSRFV
+977 YEKADGSRFV
-989 PGLIGIEELRPYET
+989 PGLIGIEKLRTYDS
-1003 RRSGQIEGQSGPGRP
+1003 RRSGQNEEQSGLGRP
-1018 SVGGWSAPG
+1018 PVGGWSAPG
-1027 RTEATPIPPAPEAA
+1027 RTEATPALPAPEAA

-1050 DEALLGAD
+1050 DEALLGGN

-1066 AAKEKNYRPRRYYLR
+1066 AAKEKSYRPRRYYLR

>member
-1 MSQVWHLTRLYINC
+1 
-15 RTSSTRHDAQE
+15 
-26 NRGRPLDSLLEKKG
+26 
-40 LALMPRIPN
+40 MPRIPS
-49 DLLERIKHETPMRA
+49 DLLERIKHETPLRL

-104 LGACQSGGTVID
+104 LGACQAGGTVID
-116 WVMKMDGLDFRQAVE
+116 WAMKAYRLDFREAVD

-143 SLVRSAA
+143 SLVRRAA
-150 VTELS
+150 VTELA

-160 EADDRT
+160 EADGQA

-191 RGIAS
+191 RCISS

-222 AGLMLRTRL
+222 AGLALRMRL

-279 LYLQGPHRG
+279 LYLPGPHRG
-288 VLNVEAFEEKTIILT
+288 VFNVEAFTEGKTIILT
-303 ESLIDALSFWENG
+303 ESLIDALSFWESG
-316 FRNVT
+316 FKNVT
-321 CAYGVEGFTKEIL
+321 SAYGVEGFTEEIL

-341 IEKCYIAFDRD
+341 VEKCYIAFDRD

-376 LFPKGMDAND
+376 LLPKGMDAND

-400 FLRSAEWIG
+400 FLRGAEWIG
-409 KGRGPERPKKAAR
+409 KGRGPERPKKAAK
-422 EGMQAATESP
+422 EEMQVSAERPAVRVEESP
-432 ARIEESTAA
+432 AAA
-441 TPAELLSLAAPAPL
+441 PAQLHSLAAPVPAP
-455 SEAPARP
+455 EAS
-462 ERAEK
+462 
-467 AAKEEMRAASPAAA
+467 ASPTA
-481 ADLDEFVLVQ
+481 ADLDEFVLVEA
-491 DDRRYRVR
+491 DRRYRVR

-533 VDTFDLYAARARSVF
+533 VDTFDLYAARARAVF

-584 ALEPKVRP
+584 VLEPKARP

-672 DEEREKYSALTGM
+672 EEEREKYSALTGM

-807 HLHRNAQRLLKPLLV
+807 RLHRNAQRLLKPLLV

-852 IALLHQHQ
+852 LALLHQHQ
-860 REVKTIEHEGK
+860 RQVKTIEHEGK
-871 AVEYIEAT
+871 RVEYIEAT
-879 LEDVA
+879 LEDIA
-884 TANRLAAEVLGRSL
+884 IANRLAAEVLGRSL

-905 RRLLELLDGW
+905 RRLLELLDEW
-915 VTKETGR
+915 VRNETVR
-922 LKKGRADFLFSR
+922 LKKGRADFHFSR
-934 RDLRA
+934 KTVRA
-939 AAGWGDT
+939 ATGWTDF
-946 QLKVHL
+946 QVRVHL
-952 ARLVDLEYLLV
+952 GRLVELEYALV

-977 YESQGKDGSRFV
+977 YEGQGQDGRPFVIGLVDDALLKTGAATETSRGSEASF
-989 PGLIGIEELRPYET
+989 
-1003 RRSGQIEGQSGPGRP
+1003 EGASSPGRAPLEPTLSPVAIAP
-1018 SVGGWSAPG
+1018 S
-1027 RTEATPIPPAPEAA
+1027 PAPDAA

-1050 DEALLGAD
+1050 DESLLGGN

-1066 AAKEKNYRPRRYYLR
+1066 AAKEKSYRPRRYFLR

>member
-1 MSQVWHLTRLYINC
+1 
-15 RTSSTRHDAQE
+15 
-26 NRGRPLDSLLEKKG
+26 
-40 LALMPRIPN
+40 MPRIPN
-49 DLLERIKHETPMRA
+49 DLLERIKHETPLRL

-104 LGACQSGGTVID
+104 LGACQAGGTVID
-116 WVMKMDGLDFRQAVE
+116 WVMKADGLDFREAVD

-143 SLVRSAA
+143 SLVRHAA
-150 VTELS
+150 VTEQA
-155 CPLDL
+155 CPFDLDP
-160 EADDRT
+160 DDQT

-191 RGIAS
+191 RCIAS

-279 LYLQGPHRG
+279 LYLPGPHRG
-288 VLNVEAFEEKTIILT
+288 VFNVEAFGESGASKTIILT
-303 ESLIDALSFWENG
+303 ESLIDALSFWESG
-316 FRNVT
+316 FKNVT
-321 CAYGVEGFTKEIL
+321 CAYGIEGFTEEIL

-341 IEKCYIAFDRD
+341 IERCYIAFDRD
-352 EAGDRGARRVA
+352 EAGDRGATRVA
-363 EKLMAAGVECFRV
+363 EKLMVAGVECFRV

-386 VVRKMKPAEKALGL
+386 VVRKMQPAEKTLGL
-400 FLRSAEWIG
+400 FIRSAEWIG
-409 KGRGPERPKKAAR
+409 KGRGPERPKRTGRPEEAAK
-422 EGMQAATESP
+422 EGMQAAAERP
-432 ARIEESTAA
+432 AACVEESRAA
-441 TPAELLSLAAPAPL
+441 APSQLLSLAAPAAKR
-455 SEAPARP
+455 EAPTPAR
-462 ERAEK
+462 EDREAT
-467 AAKEEMRAASPAAA
+467 KEEMPATSLAAA
-481 ADLDEFVLVQ
+481 TELDEFILVEG
-491 DDRRYRVR
+491 DRRYRVR

-514 FVSRDGDLFDEK
+514 FVSRGGDLFDST

-533 VDTFDLYAARARSVF
+533 VDTFDLYAARARAVF
-548 ERQASLELGVEERV
+548 ERQASLELGIEERV

-584 ALEPKVRP
+584 ALEPKARS
-592 VLMSA
+592 VLMNA

-604 RLLKDPNLLDR
+604 RLLRDPQLLDR

-657 AGKSSLMEAILDFMP
+657 AGKSSLMDAILDFMP
-672 DEEREKYSALTGM
+672 EEEREKYSALTGM

-758 AVVDEELLNR
+758 VVVDEELLNR

-798 AAKDRNRIV
+798 AAKDKNRIV
-807 HLHRNAQRLLKPLLV
+807 RLHRNVQRLLKPLLV

-860 REVKTIEHEGK
+860 RDVKTITHEGK

-879 LEDVA
+879 LEDIA

-915 VTKETGR
+915 VTKESER
-922 LKKGRADFLFSR
+922 LKKGRADVRFTR
-934 RDLRA
+934 KAVRDFT
-939 AAGWGDT
+939 GWHNT
-946 QLKVHL
+946 QASIHL
-952 ARLVDLEYLLV
+952 SRLVEMEYLLV

-968 GQSFVYELL
+968 GQSFEYELVYEG
-977 YESQGKDGSRFV
+977 QGKEGQPFC
-989 PGLIGIEELRPYET
+989 PGLIDVDSLASTSTSRGEAEEF
-1003 RRSGQIEGQSGPGRP
+1003 PGSFRDQNGSLP
-1018 SVGGWSAPG
+1018 GAFRGGDSA
-1027 RTEATPIPPAPEAA
+1027 APPAPEAA

-1050 DEALLGAD
+1050 DEALLGGN
-1058 GKVSSYPE
+1058 GKVSSYPAE
-1066 AAKEKNYRPRRYYLR
+1066 AAKEKSYRPRRYFLR

>member
-1 MSQVWHLTRLYINC
+1 
-15 RTSSTRHDAQE
+15 
-26 NRGRPLDSLLEKKG
+26 
-40 LALMPRIPN
+40 MPRIPT
-49 DLLERIKHETPMRA
+49 DLLERIKHETPLRL
-63 LVERSGVALKVSGE
+63 LVERSGVVLKVSGE
-77 NLLGLCPMHEDHD
+77 NVIGLCPMHEDHD

-104 LGACQSGGTVID
+104 LGACQAGGTVID
-116 WVMKMDGLDFRQAVE
+116 WVMKTDGLDFREAVD

-143 SLVRSAA
+143 SLVRHAA

-155 CPLDL
+155 CPFDLD
-160 EADDRT
+160 ADDQA

-178 FRTTAEPK
+178 FKTTAEPK
-186 EYVAK
+186 EYAAK
-191 RGIAS
+191 RRIAS

-249 VIPIRDSAG
+249 VIAIRDSAG

-279 LYLQGPHRG
+279 LYLPGPHRG
-288 VLNVEAFEEKTIILT
+288 VFNVEAFQASKTIILT
-303 ESLIDALSFWENG
+303 ESLIDALSFWESG
-316 FRNVT
+316 FKNVT
-321 CAYGVEGFTKEIL
+321 CAYGVEGFTDEIL

-341 IEKCYIAFDRD
+341 IERCYIAFDRD
-352 EAGDRGARRVA
+352 EAGDRGAARVA
-363 EKLMAAGVECFRV
+363 EKLMAAGIECFRV

-386 VVRKMKPAEKALGL
+386 VARKMHPAEKTLGL
-400 FLRSAEWIG
+400 FIRSSEWIG
-409 KGRGPERPKKAAR
+409 KGKGPERPKRTERPEEAAK
-422 EGMQAATESP
+422 EEMQAAIERP
-432 ARIEESTAA
+432 GARIEESRAA
-441 TPAELLSLAAPAPL
+441 APGQLLSLAAPA
-455 SEAPARP
+455 ARP
-462 ERAEK
+462 EASTPPREHDG
-467 AAKEEMRAASPAAA
+467 AAKEEMPATSPAAA
-481 ADLDEFVLVQ
+481 ADLDEFILVEG
-491 DDRRYRVR
+491 DRRYRIR

-514 FVSRDGDLFDEK
+514 FVSREGDLFDEK

-548 ERQASLELGVEERV
+548 ERQACLELGVEERV

-577 QQEAIAK
+577 QQEAITK
-584 ALEPKVRP
+584 ALEPGGGRARP

-604 RLLKDPNLLDR
+604 RLLRDPNLLDR

-657 AGKSSLMEAILDFMP
+657 AGKSSLMDAILDFMP
-672 DEEREKYSALTGM
+672 EEEREKYSALTGM

-775 ENREQTKRI
+775 ENREQTRRI

-798 AAKDRNRIV
+798 AAKDKSRIV
-807 HLHRNAQRLLKPLLV
+807 RLHRNAQRLLQPLLV
-822 ANPYAG
+822 ANPYAS

-860 REVKTIEHEGK
+860 REVKTITHEGK

-879 LEDVA
+879 LEDIA

-905 RRLLELLDGW
+905 RRLLELLEEW
-915 VTKETGR
+915 VRNETER
-922 LKKGRADFLFSR
+922 LKKGRADLLFSR

-952 ARLVDLEYLLV
+952 SRLVDLEYLLI

-977 YESQGKDGSRFV
+977 YEGQGKDGSRFV
-989 PGLIGIEELRPYET
+989 PGLIGIEELRSYDT
-1003 RRSGQIEGQSGPGRP
+1003 LRSGRKEEQSGLGRP
-1018 SVGGWSAPG
+1018 PVGGWPAPG
-1027 RTEATPIPPAPEAA
+1027 RAEAPPIPLAPEAA

-1050 DEALLGAD
+1050 DEELLGGN

-1066 AAKEKNYRPRRYYLR
+1066 AAKEKSYRPRRYFLR